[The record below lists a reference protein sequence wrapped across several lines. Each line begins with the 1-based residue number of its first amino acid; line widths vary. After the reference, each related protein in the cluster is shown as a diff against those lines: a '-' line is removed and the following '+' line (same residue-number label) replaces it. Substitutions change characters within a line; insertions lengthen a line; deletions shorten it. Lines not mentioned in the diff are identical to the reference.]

1 MEKDINW
8 LKTENQNQK
17 QEVDDLKSQKKKHE
31 QEISQT
37 KSLIKHLKDQRYEN
51 YSINQAMGNVS
62 VGISGKRTARA
73 VTSKPG
79 ATKPTTKPET
89 KSSK

>member
-17 QEVDDLKSQKKKHE
+17 QEIDDLKRQKKEYKE
-31 QEISQT
+31 SSIENFQ
-37 KSLIKHLKDQRYEN
+37 DQQYEN

-62 VGISGKRTARA
+62 FRISSKRTARA

>member
-1 MEKDINW
+1 MEKFINW

-17 QEVDDLKSQKKKHE
+17 QEIDHLKCQKKKHE
-31 QEISQT
+31 EEISQM
-37 KSLIKHLKDQRYEN
+37 KSSIEHLQDRQYEN